1 MVSLVKC
8 SSFAKMFSSSILIKD
23 MTIGRTIHC
32 YLNLAKFILYLYDLL
47 PQLPITGVT
56 FSCVHINKS
65 ICWFTLYIN
74 NNIHNLLII

>member
-32 YLNLAKFILYLYDLL
+32 YLNLPKFILYLYDLL

-56 FSCVHINKS
+56 FSCVLPHK
-65 ICWFTLYIN
+65 
-74 NNIHNLLII
+74 

>member
-32 YLNLAKFILYLYDLL
+32 YLNLPKFILYLYDLL

-56 FSCVHINKS
+56 FSCVLPHNKS
-65 ICWFTLYIN
+65 ICWFTLYI
-74 NNIHNLLII
+74 ITIFITY